1 MLVNKNINPLFTNSF
16 QNHIIRSRGD
26 NMTIDTKD
34 ILNSILASISRIDY
48 IKPDEIPGI
57 DLYMDQVTTFMENH
71 LSSSKRHPEDKVLTK
86 TMINNYAKN
95 HLLPPPVKKKY
106 SREHILM
113 LTFIYYFK
121 NIMSINDIQ
130 VLLGPIAEEFFPGNG
145 SLKLQEVY
153 QEIMDLELEQIEPLI
168 KDVTKKF
175 NKARSS
181 FSNADEK
188 EQDFL
193 QKFAFICMLSF
204 DVYVKKQVIENLI
217 DQMATQESPKTQE

>member
-1 MLVNKNINPLFTNSF
+1 
-16 QNHIIRSRGD
+16 
-26 NMTIDTKD
+26 MTIDTKD

-145 SLKLQEVY
+145 SLILQEVY
-153 QEIMDLELEQIEPLI
+153 QEIMDLELEQIAPLI

-204 DVYVKKQVIENLI
+204 DVYVKKQGIENLI
-217 DQMATQESPKTQE
+217 DQMATQDSSKNQD